1 MDYVSGGANTTLPL
15 LLERYRTDK
24 VSSFFSMFC
33 KSVIHITDKTTI
45 DVIQQLHKYSQS
57 AQNKI
62 NLFSSHIDGSI
73 LLCSVSGCMIF
84 PMRLVLFI
92 STENWEL
99 YLHSIPT
106 HTQITHT
113 HTNTHSLTRNRMKN
127 LATFS
132 LSRHFHIIHY
142 IVPPSLASKSL

>member
-1 MDYVSGGANTTLPL
+1 MIELKLCPVVLMCMVCTKSIATIVRLCCLNIPFSIETFLAKQKKRGKAQKQIMDYVSGGANTTLPL

-92 STENWEL
+92 STEN
-99 YLHSIPT
+99 
-106 HTQITHT
+106 
-113 HTNTHSLTRNRMKN
+113 
-127 LATFS
+127 
-132 LSRHFHIIHY
+132 
-142 IVPPSLASKSL
+142 